1 MGGAGPGRIPPPA
14 LDISDHIENH
24 MAIMK
29 KTAPVRNP
37 RPKPTRGSGRPGWVR
52 VISRLVAVLL
62 VLAVL
67 GAAGAGYFIYYYYNR
82 DLPDY
87 TMIKDFRPPLITR
100 LYARDGQLIGEF
112 FNERR
117 IIVPYSRLPQ
127 HLILAFLA
135 AEDARFFE
143 HPGVDLLG
151 IARAFIENLKAGEIV
166 QGGSTITQQVV
177 KSIFLTSERSFSR
190 KVREAIL
197 AYRIDNFLS
206 KEEVLLLYLN
216 HIYLGNGAYGVE
228 AAAQE
233 YFGKHVEDLNLAEAA
248 MLAGLPKAPSRYSP
262 TSNPMRAKE
271 RQAYVLN
278 RMVEAGF
285 ISADQ
290 AQAALNQPLTFK
302 PARSERFDDVGY
314 YVDYVKQILE
324 DRFGRDPIYNAGF
337 RVYTAADVELHQA
350 AREAINS
357 GLRELYSRH
366 GFRGP
371 LKQLK
376 PKEIEPFCRQQV
388 AYFQKHPPYRGHL
401 QTAVVVQPEKDRS
414 PLIVRFGNEYGV
426 LARPADKDTAAAMKP
441 IVGRLRLGDVVQVR
455 LQERTGGRY
464 QWQVSIEPDPMAQ
477 AALVFLENRTGRVRV
492 IMGGKNYRDSV
503 FNRAVQAKRQPGSAF
518 KPIIYAAAVEKGYG
532 PQSTVYDEP
541 ISLPGG
547 RAGEPWTPKNYDG
560 SYYGPMNVATALA
573 MSRNL
578 PAVRLLISIGLPPVI
593 QMAKAMGLTTPIY
606 PNYSSALGSSEVT
619 LLELTRAYSTF
630 PNGGQLANTIVI
642 ERLEDRD
649 GRILEEAQPSL
660 RQVMSPRTGKIMTEL
675 LMGVV
680 QRGTATRVQVLKR
693 PMGGKTGTTNNH
705 RDAWFIGFTPSVTA
719 GVWIGMDDER
729 SLGSRETGGQAAAPI
744 FIKFMQAALKNQPV
758 EEFPDMP
765 GTIYASS
772 GRHQVDYEASQD
784 EEEDYEIVEEEVP
797 TRPAPS
803 PRRSYFQ
810 RDVGD

>member
-1 MGGAGPGRIPPPA
+1 MALARKSAASWRRPTPKPRRTPPRPGWARFFSRLFLGLVILAVLAVGGAGF
-14 LDISDHIENH
+14 
-24 MAIMK
+24 
-29 KTAPVRNP
+29 
-37 RPKPTRGSGRPGWVR
+37 
-52 VISRLVAVLL
+52 
-62 VLAVL
+62 
-67 GAAGAGYFIYYYYNR
+67 FIYYHFNK

-112 FNERR
+112 FTERR

-177 KSIFLTSERSFSR
+177 KSIFLTSEKSFSR

-248 MLAGLPKAPSRYSP
+248 MLAGLPKAPSRYAP
-262 TSNPMRAKE
+262 TSNPLRAKE

-285 ISADQ
+285 ISSEQ

-302 PARSERFDDVGY
+302 PARAERYDDVGY
-314 YVDYVKQILE
+314 YVDYVRQLLE
-324 DRFGRDPIYNAGF
+324 DRFGRDPLYNAGF
-337 RVYTAADVELHQA
+337 RVYTAADVELHRVAKQ
-350 AREAINS
+350 AINY
-357 GLRELYSRH
+357 GLSELYRRH

-388 AYFQKHPPYRGHL
+388 AYFQKHPPYKGHL
-401 QTAVVVQPEKDRS
+401 QTAVVVQPEKEKY

-426 LARPADKDTAAAMKP
+426 LAKSGDAAAAAAMRP
-441 IVGRLRLGDVVQVR
+441 IIGRLRLGDVIQVR
-455 LQERTGGRY
+455 LLERTSGRY

-477 AALVFLENRTGRVRV
+477 GALVFLENRTGKVRV

-547 RAGEPWTPKNYDG
+547 RAGEPWTPKNYDN

-578 PAVRLLISIGLPPVI
+578 PAVRLLIDIGLPSVTK
-593 QMAKAMGLTTPIY
+593 MAQAMGLTTPIY

-619 LLELTRAYSTF
+619 LLELTRAYSVF

-649 GRILEEAQPSL
+649 GRILEEAQPGL

-675 LMGVV
+675 LIGVV
-680 QRGTATRVQVLKR
+680 ERGTATRVKVLNR

-705 RDAWFIGFTPSVTA
+705 RDAWFIGFTPSYTA

-744 FIKFMQAALKNQPV
+744 FIKFMQEALKNQPV
-758 EEFPDMP
+758 ENFPDIA
-765 GTIYASS
+765 TRVYAFT
-772 GRHQVDYEASQD
+772 GRRNVVVDYEASADD
-784 EEEDYEIVEEEVP
+784 EEEEYEVVEEEVP
-797 TRPAPS
+797 QRSSPPS
-803 PRRSYFQ
+803 RKPFYQ